1 MKASLKSMSR
11 AIRAALLVA
20 IAGLP
25 LVAASQAQAPAR
37 VLRIGL
43 LVLNTTPIEEPVI
56 ALLRARGFIEGP
68 GFVIERRRAEGQPE
82 RLPAMAAELVR
93 LNVDVLVSFTNAPA
107 FAAASRNLEVR
118 VPT

>member
-93 LNVDVLVSFTNAPA
+93 LNVDMLVSFTNAPA
-107 FAAASRNLEVR
+107 GARAGLPRAAVR
-118 VPT
+118 